1 MEIKKKII
9 YIWFVYNIGGSLSSK
24 RWNVLAI
31 PKPRYMYLQS
41 CLSLSF
47 VKHSNLEIAVF
58 CDILNYHIMFLI
70 TCRSYNVSN
79 LSDDLKFL
87 YRTAGAEGKG
97 ITFIFT
103 DNEIKEES
111 FLEYVNNLLS
121 SGEVS
126 LIVTDNVL
134 QKQETGETILLN
146 FYQFHS
152 LLWK

>member
-1 MEIKKKII
+1 M
-9 YIWFVYNIGGSLSSK
+9 YNIGGSLSSK

-31 PKPRYMYLQS
+31 PKPKYVYLQRG
-41 CLSLSF
+41 LSLSF
-47 VKHSNLEIAVF
+47 VKHSNLEVAVF
-58 CDILNYHIMFLI
+58 CVILNYHIMFLI

-121 SGEVS
+121 SGEVN

-134 QKQETGETILLN
+134 QLEKPFSLISI
-146 FYQFHS
+146 YFHNK
-152 LLWK
+152 LWNW